1 MHPPPCPAVPAALL
15 VAVEDELGLLGDL
28 PHAHGAIPAAR
39 RHAALPAQSV
49 QRSHRVLVP
58 EAGGAQSLGHPRSRT
73 RTRAPSPRAPSPR
86 ALTASPRRSFPP
98 RSTPSPSGHGTCCR
112 AGGCLGGTPAPGG
125 RGERAEAGLQ
135 AAEGTGSQLPGPLWA
150 TSVPPYLQA
159 AAAHLPSP
167 ALAAAVFPEASC
179 SRGSS
184 TQLPALT
191 NVQAPSSLSL
201 SHPIPRRAAW
211 RSLKVPHGGPL
222 LTDTASRCPVKVY
235 RCLQLAA
242 SQMRMSLL
250 RSPEACG
257 EEDSG
262 HRRPCAQTSHCP
274 RAHRPYQVL
283 AVGGDGH
290 AEHVAAVAGGLA
302 LRALLG
308 AWDHVKLPSTLH
320 APCAGERDGGDRRE
334 AWCHPLQGKVGP
346 WTSPGLRSDLAQP
359 LRGHLR
365 FLIC

>member
-1 MHPPPCPAVPAALL
+1 MGR
-15 VAVEDELGLLGDL
+15 AVELVGASAERQPLGDAERGQRL
-28 PHAHGAIPAAR
+28 GCRRQRAQGASSP
-39 RHAALPAQSV
+39 
-49 QRSHRVLVP
+49 
-58 EAGGAQSLGHPRSRT
+58 GH
-73 RTRAPSPRAPSPR
+73 
-86 ALTASPRRSFPP
+86 
-98 RSTPSPSGHGTCCR
+98 C
-112 AGGCLGGTPAPGG
+112 
-125 RGERAEAGLQ
+125 
-135 AAEGTGSQLPGPLWA
+135 GPLLCHPICRRRLL
-150 TSVPPYLQA
+150 TCP
-159 AAAHLPSP
+159 HLPWQRQSSQRP
-167 ALAAAVFPEASC
+167 PC

-235 RCLQLAA
+235 RCLQLGA

-262 HRRPCAQTSHCP
+262 HRRPCAQTSHRP

-346 WTSPGLRSDLAQP
+346 WTSRGLRSDLAQP
-359 LRGHLR
+359 LRGHLS